1 LQRVRIENLKIT
13 ISNTIIL
20 EITTES
26 AIEFATPKIP
36 SFDFRPCEYHKGAIV
51 CDRVPIEEVQIIFL
65 KTSPLLVD
73 LIQLVLRP
81 VSDRFI
87 PADIFGNKK
96 TNALQIKFFGVPCD
110 CDGVKKDSLNLKI
123 APNAFR
129 FTQNLTSKLI
139 LGTLD
144 CSELD
149 FSFISGFTQITN
161 LTLLD
166 VGNIQ
171 LCLQRIAELPRT
183 LTHLEISY
191 PTGMNEILNLPNLTN
206 GLTVAKFA
214 GFPERDP
221 TRKWD
226 IETMEK
232 VLDWVLLSSA
242 NTLKSLSFTRMNLM
256 TEVPS
261 QIIRSFADLCRVW
274 LTKNNITTIKT
285 GAFSF
290 KVPVCV
296 LDLVNNGIT
305 QIEPGAFQG
314 EYTSCVLKNM
324 YYENQ
329 ELLNKHFKFC
339 LGD

>member
-1 LQRVRIENLKIT
+1 MTDSIIA
-13 ISNTIIL
+13 IL
-20 EITTES
+20 ESTTIS

-36 SFDFRPCEYHKGAIV
+36 SFDFRPCEYHKGAVV
-51 CDRVPIEEVQIIFL
+51 CDRVPIEEIQIIFL
-65 KTSPLLVD
+65 KTSPLLLD
-73 LIQLVLRP
+73 SIKLVLRP
-81 VSDRFI
+81 ISDRFI
-87 PADIFGNKK
+87 PADIFGNKRA
-96 TNALQIKFFGVPCD
+96 NALKIEYFGVPCD
-110 CDGVKKDSLNLKI
+110 CDGVNKNSLSLKV

-149 FSFISGFTQITN
+149 FSLISGFTQLKN

-166 VGNIQ
+166 TGNIQ
-171 LCLQRIAELPRT
+171 LCLQRITELPRT

-191 PTGMNEILNLPNLTN
+191 PTGMNDILNLPNLTN

-226 IETMEK
+226 IGTMEK
-232 VLDWVLLSSA
+232 VLDWVLLSSS
-242 NTLKSLSFTRMNLM
+242 NTLKSLSFTKMNLM

-261 QIIRSFADLCRVW
+261 QIIRSFTDLCRVW
-274 LTKNNITTIKT
+274 LTKNKITTIKT

-290 KVPVCV
+290 KVPVCL

-314 EYTSCVLKNM
+314 KYCTPPPLVC
-324 YYENQ
+324 
-329 ELLNKHFKFC
+329 
-339 LGD
+339 